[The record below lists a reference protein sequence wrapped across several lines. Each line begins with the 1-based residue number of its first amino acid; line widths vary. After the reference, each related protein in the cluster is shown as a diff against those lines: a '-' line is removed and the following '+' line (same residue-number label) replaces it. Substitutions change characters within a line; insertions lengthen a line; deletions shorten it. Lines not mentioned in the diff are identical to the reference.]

1 MAANQFPIFQKNPSS
16 PCQTIAAADTTT
28 QKTLVTAG
36 LEGALVDNISVT
48 SDDTAAAIVVVTI
61 NDGSTDCQIGEVTI
75 PIGAGTDGSTPAVN
89 LLDSASLPF
98 LQKNGGLPLGASAV
112 LKANAKVTL
121 TAGKVLNFVTF
132 GGDY

>member
-1 MAANQFPIFQKNPSS
+1 MAANQLAIFQKNPST

-36 LEGALVDNISVT
+36 LEGALIDNISVT
-48 SDDTAAAIVVVTI
+48 SDDTASAIVVLTI

-89 LLDSASLPF
+89 LFDSAALPF
-98 LQKNGGLPLGASAV
+98 LQGANSLPLGASAI

>member
-16 PCQTIAAADTTT
+16 GCQTIAAADTTT
-28 QKTLVTAG
+28 QKTLITAG
-36 LEGALVDNISVT
+36 AEGALVNNISVT
-48 SDDTAAAIVVVTI
+48 SDDTSAIIVVLTL

-89 LLDSASLPF
+89 LLDGAALPF
-98 LQKNGGLPLGASAV
+98 LQPDGSLPLGANAV
-112 LKANAKVTL
+112 LKANAKATL
-121 TAGKVLNFVTF
+121 TAGKTSYFVTY

>member
-28 QKTLVTAG
+28 QKTLFTAG
-36 LEGALVDNISVT
+36 AEGALVDNIAVT
-48 SDDTAAAIVVVTI
+48 SDDTAAAIVVLTI
-61 NDGSTDCQIGEVTI
+61 NDGTTDCQIGEVTI
-75 PIGAGTDGSTPAVN
+75 PIGAGTDGSTPAIN
-89 LLDSASLPF
+89 LLDTTAMPF
-98 LQKNGGLPLGASAV
+98 FQKNGGLPLGATAI

-121 TAGKVLNFVTF
+121 TAGKTLEFVSF